1 MSDQSD
7 QSHEGRTARDDSPR
21 GARDDEIERTTEAD
35 SSGSRLFDVRRVI
48 GALSTFYGVL
58 VLGAGI
64 VDGSDASDKA
74 AGIDINVWTGIGM
87 LAPGLFMLAWMM
99 LSPTAVAAKDGEEE
113 ETDGDSSH
121 RPG

>member
-7 QSHEGRTARDDSPR
+7 QSDEGRA
-21 GARDDEIERTTEAD
+21 ARDDEIERTTDAD
-35 SSGSRLFDVRRVI
+35 SSASRLFDVRRVI
-48 GALSTFYGVL
+48 GALFTLYGVL

-87 LAPGLFMLAWMM
+87 LALGLFMLAWMV
-99 LSPTAVAAKDGEEE
+99 LSPTAVAAKDGEDD
-113 ETDGDSSH
+113 ETDGDSP
-121 RPG
+121 RRRG

>member
-7 QSHEGRTARDDSPR
+7 QSDQGRA
-21 GARDDEIERTTEAD
+21 ARDDEIEQTTEAG
-35 SSGSRLFDVRRVI
+35 SSASRLFDVRRVI
-48 GALSTFYGVL
+48 GALFTLYGLL

-87 LAPGLFMLAWMM
+87 LALGLFMLAWMV
-99 LSPTAVAAKDGEEE
+99 LSPTAVAAKDGEE
-113 ETDGDSSH
+113 GDTE
-121 RPG
+121 R